1 MIIAD
6 VMDELGAA
14 LDTIPGLNV
23 YPFWADRIAP
33 PAATVGFPDT
43 YTFDSAFQR
52 GADTAVFPVFIRVGT
67 VDARSA
73 RNELSRFVDGSGSAS
88 VKAVLE
94 SAVYTA
100 VDSVRVQSAEFDV
113 TTVNSVGY
121 ITAIFQVE
129 TIGSGS

>member
-14 LDTIPGLNV
+14 LDTITGLNV

-33 PAATVGFPDT
+33 PAAVVAWPDP
-43 YTFDSAFQR
+43 YNFDSTFQR
-52 GADTAVFPVFIRVGT
+52 GADTAVFPVSILVGK

-73 RNELSRFVDGSGSAS
+73 RNELSRYADGSGSAS

-100 VDSVRVQSAEFDV
+100 VDSVRVQSAEFGV
-113 TTVNSVGY
+113 TTVNGVDY
-121 ITAIFQVE
+121 LTAIFQVE